1 MMKMENIEAYKSFII
16 MQEVTETGLLGFAIA
31 KNMRKLAN
39 ELVEYDGKRNE
50 LLQKYGTPAEGNRY
64 EFTKENAKRFYD
76 EMAQYDNLE
85 IEFEPMTVFEEVFC
99 GGNLTS
105 DQMYAL
111 MWMVKE

>member
-1 MMKMENIEAYKSFII
+1 MKLKNADAYHSFLV
-16 MQEVTETGLLGFAIA
+16 MQQSKESGMLGFAIA

-50 LLQKYGTPAEGNRY
+50 LIRKYGTPVEGEQYQFTAENSR
-64 EFTKENAKRFYD
+64 RFFEEMKPFD
-76 EMAQYDNLE
+76 ELE
-85 IEFEPMTVFEEVFC
+85 IEFEPMTVTEEVFV

-105 DQMYAL
+105 DQMYSL